1 MTSDAGR
8 PTRERT
14 YSAEGQDLRLF
25 IVAGEHSGD
34 ALGAKLMA
42 ALNERRRGRV
52 RYVGVG
58 GAQMAE
64 QGLVSQF
71 PIEDVAV
78 MGVGAILA
86 RLPKIL
92 RRVYGTVAAAVAA
105 EPDALVII
113 DSPEFT
119 HPIAKRVRQRR
130 PEIPIID
137 YVSPSV
143 WAWRPGRAR
152 KMRGYVDHVLALLP
166 FEPDAHLR
174 LGGPPCTYVGHPLI
188 ERLAWIAALD
198 TAPLAERLALP
209 PDTPLLVVLP
219 GSRPS
224 EVGRLMQ
231 PFGEALT
238 RLMERGRKFEVVIPV
253 VESVRGLIEQHLPA
267 WPKQPHL
274 VTGEEDKFRAFK
286 LARAALA
293 ASGTVTLELA
303 LRRHADG
310 RGLQGR
316 GADGG
321 RRAPADHRDVGG
333 ARQPGAGREGV
344 SGADPGVLHA
354 REPGE
359 RAGADPRRGPGA
371 GQAAGG
377 AGQDPAA
384 PAAGRRARRARPPPT
399 SCSTT
404 PRRAAAGPIPICSGG
419 RVSPG
424 LHLEDRGSVSER
436 AGAL

>member
-42 ALNERRRGRV
+42 ALNARRRGRV

-58 GAQMAE
+58 GTQMAE

-92 RRVYGTVAAAVAA
+92 RRVYGTAAAAVVAD
-105 EPDALVII
+105 PDALVII

-137 YVSPSV
+137 YVSPTV
-143 WAWRPGRAR
+143 WAWRPGRAA
-152 KMRGYVDHVLALLP
+152 KMREYVDHVLALLP

-188 ERLAWIAALD
+188 ERLAWIGALD
-198 TAPLAERLALP
+198 TAPLAERLALA

-219 GSRPS
+219 GSRRS
-224 EVGRLMQ
+224 EVSRLMQ
-231 PFGEALT
+231 PFGEALS
-238 RLMERGRKFEVVIPV
+238 RLMERGRKFEVVIPA

-267 WPKQPHL
+267 WPKQPQL
-274 VTGEEDKFRAFK
+274 VFGEEDKFRAFK

-303 LRRHADG
+303 CAGTPMVVGYKVDALTATAVRPLITAPSAVLANLVLDEKAFPELIQEYCTPVNLASALAPILDEGPARARQLAALARIPQRMRLAKGTPSEAAADVVLYYAEKG
-310 RGLQGR
+310 RGWPHPDLL
-316 GADGG
+316 
-321 RRAPADHRDVGG
+321 
-333 ARQPGAGREGV
+333 GRE
-344 SGADPGVLHA
+344 
-354 REPGE
+354 E
-359 RAGADPRRGPGA
+359 
-371 GQAAGG
+371 
-377 AGQDPAA
+377 
-384 PAAGRRARRARPPPT
+384 
-399 SCSTT
+399 
-404 PRRAAAGPIPICSGG
+404 
-419 RVSPG
+419 
-424 LHLEDRGSVSER
+424 
-436 AGAL
+436 